1 MADDKLIEL
10 EKKADALIEKLGSDM
25 PIEQAIAELNL
36 AGLEVEKVAAMRIF
50 ADYMETTGVERPL
63 MTFGMHTINMQQAA
77 MKDAMEAAKKCEDP
91 KNKASLLNV
100 VIQAAKVFPDL
111 SDQIT
116 DLQEQVR
123 KKEKKSSVG
132 KNAPPNVMQVVIN
145 TEKAHIQESKPVP
158 PKTFQDASD
167 E

>member
-1 MADDKLIEL
+1 MADDPKLIEM

-36 AGLEVEKVAAMRIF
+36 AGLEVEKMAAMKVF

-63 MTFGMHTINMQQAA
+63 MTFGLHTIHAQQEA
-77 MKDAMEAAKKCEDP
+77 MKDALAASKVCADP
-91 KNKASLLNV
+91 KEKASLLNV

-116 DLQEQVR
+116 ELQEQVR
-123 KKEKKSSVG
+123 KKEKRPTVG

-145 TEKAHIQESKPVP
+145 TDRAQVQSAKPAIEN
-158 PKTFQDASD
+158 DAND